1 MLLHQPSKRQRKERI
16 GERIFG
22 ERVKRFSP
30 RARASPRNQNIRFLF
45 DRHNLKIA
53 DPGCG
58 NRGLIIENDITAPFD
73 IFQIAFGFAQL
84 LHGETL
90 AAHLRWRHLSHACPR
105 IKSDPHY
112 NRNHFADVGNLFRY
126 Q

>member
-16 GERIFG
+16 GERILG
-22 ERVKRFSP
+22 ERVKRSSP
-30 RARASPRNQNIRFLF
+30 RPRAPSRSENNRFLF
-45 DRHNLKIA
+45 DRSNLKTA
-53 DPGCG
+53 NPGCG
-58 NRGLIIENDITAPFD
+58 NRGLIIENDITAPLD

-90 AAHLRWRHLSHACPR
+90 AVHLRRRHLSHACPR

-112 NRNHFADVGNLFRY
+112 NRNHFTDVGNLFRY